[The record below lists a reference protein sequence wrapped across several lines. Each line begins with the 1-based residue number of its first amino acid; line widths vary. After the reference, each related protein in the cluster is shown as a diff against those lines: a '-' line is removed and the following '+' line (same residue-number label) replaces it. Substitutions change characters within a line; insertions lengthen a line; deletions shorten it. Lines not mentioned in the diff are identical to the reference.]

1 MLNLLSNRSI
11 GLLCLAVTT
20 LGWALNWPLMKILLE
35 DWPPLFARGLAGVT
49 SAILLG
55 LIALGRRQSLAV
67 PRGSYPRLVLAS
79 FTNVFA
85 WMGFSTM
92 AMRFVTVGQGALIVY
107 TMPIWT
113 TLLAWP
119 ILRRRPSIRDI
130 ASLVLGMAGVGLLLA
145 GDGFGLDVGKL
156 IGVALALA
164 AAVLF
169 ALGSVVNDAPLPI
182 PALVSVAWQVGLGCL
197 AMLIIGI
204 VFEHPDYGA
213 LSATSLASFG
223 YMVLVPMGVCYLAW
237 FEALRQLPPV
247 AASSGML
254 LVPALAIV
262 AAAMILGE
270 PLGLRQVLA
279 IALTLAGV
287 ALAMRKA

>member
-1 MLNLLSNRSI
+1 MWECRFPRSAAPLRER
-11 GLLCLAVTT
+11 GSPL
-20 LGWALNWPLMKILLE
+20 WALNWPLMKLLLE
-35 DWPPLFARGLAGVT
+35 DWPPLFARGFAGVV

-55 LIALGRRQSLAV
+55 LFALSRRQSLV
-67 PRGSYPRLVLAS
+67 FPRAAFPRLLFAS

-85 WMGFSTM
+85 WMGFSTI

-119 ILRRRPSIRDI
+119 LLKRRPTIRDV

-145 GDGFGLDVGKL
+145 GDGFSLDAGKL
-156 IGVALALA
+156 IGIALSLA

-182 PALVSVAWQVGLGCL
+182 PPLVSVTWQVGLGCL
-197 AMLIIGI
+197 AMLVLGI
-204 VFEHPDYGA
+204 VFEHPSYGA
-213 LSATSLASFG
+213 LSAAGRASFV
-223 YMVLVPMGVCYLAW
+223 YMVLVPMGACYLAW
-237 FEALRQLPPV
+237 FEALRRLPPV
-247 AASSGML
+247 AASTGML

-262 AAAMILGE
+262 AAALILGE
-270 PLGLRQVLA
+270 AFGVRQVSA